1 MDVAAVLDPSL
12 NGLNT
17 SKKQVGFL
25 KRLKNIEDKTD
36 RQLEENID
44 SQLDIK
50 SISYTVRQELSQEA
64 ENIFEKLDN
73 QENLIDYK
81 NLILQGVIKNIM
93 ILPILVL

>member
-36 RQLEENID
+36 RQLEENKD

>member
-1 MDVAAVLDPSL
+1 M
-12 NGLNT
+12 
-17 SKKQVGFL
+17 
-25 KRLKNIEDKTD
+25 
-36 RQLEENID
+36 EENKD

>member
-36 RQLEENID
+36 RQLEENKD

-93 ILPILVL
+93 ILPILDL